1 MKKKLSRIIAILLAC
16 FVLFGFGSCDV
27 DDPEM
32 QPSQGEDSLIS
43 MYGTK
48 VLYRPDTYDFNI
60 NSGGSTE
67 KPNDYYGDYAYSI
80 LRQLYYIYGISDD
93 DDIIPS
99 YFKDSNPP
107 LSKDDNIEINNFN
120 QHNTYFLYDSIRYQI
135 NSIGEVADEVTII
148 DDGKSMIWNNTV
160 TITAGPITNII
171 TFNEGGSVTF
181 SDGTV
186 TENEADTK
194 EKIKTLYNYVDDEST
209 PAINEADQQ
218 TTEKY
223 QKLAEKYNNATT
235 GTYNDKGHIILG
247 ANQKSHWN
255 WNFAL
260 NYNASVDFSVP
271 LIKTDGNSQFN
282 ITNNIL
288 DNSYKNKINVA
299 LKDKDIFG
307 KNSDFNDKYNS
318 LTEFNSYRRLYL
330 GTTEKEDYK
339 NYSDYVKA
347 LEYVI
352 YCYALDLEPQAMSV
366 STPATGDKAYIIQI
380 GAYTPTAGKSS
391 ADVALE
397 DIKTLFNRMGS
408 MVGLMDRQIDKLK
421 AWIKENVIGFTGN
434 NPSVKDDYF
443 YVYDYNKTVEID
455 TTGNSKI
462 YYVPVPAGPPS
473 PQRVELGR
481 DYDRVV
487 DEIVQN
493 VVDQAT
499 IGKNPD
505 GTDVN
510 VNEKYLASEIME
522 YSGDTFMVNDDSFF
536 PKYEPGQNPRCI
548 RPLEYQSAVLMF
560 SKPVAFTD
568 VAVILKYDADGD
580 GTEKGKWDM
589 NKYLDI
595 IVELNYYNYQ
605 SKKMFTLASEKTRV
619 YDGPYEWGVTPEDY
633 PEYPNLPADHGIV
646 GLSVNTKAPELQP
659 FIVGAEEGD
668 PMLYVNTFNT
678 NIGGGILKT
687 DASSMDYC
695 NPLIP
700 ISTNPLVIVGT
711 TDVRK
716 YYSIVEPTD
725 GELGSSG
732 QTYLTG
738 RLNPKMFEGNDG
750 CDYLE
755 ITYKVL
761 KDNKDTN
768 KNYKFYTSLWTIL

>member
-32 QPSQGEDSLIS
+32 QPSQGEDALIS

-60 NSGGSTE
+60 NSGGTTTN
-67 KPNDYYGDYAYSI
+67 PNDYYGDYAYSI
-80 LRQLYYIYGISDD
+80 LTELYYIYAILDHTTLNIYFNNGKDGD
-93 DDIIPS
+93 NYIPI
-99 YFKDSNPP
+99 FKDE
-107 LSKDDNIEINNFN
+107 LKEDDSFNIKNI
-120 QHNTYFLYDSIRYQI
+120 YFLYDSIRYQI
-135 NSIGEVADEVTII
+135 NSIGEVTDEVTII
-148 DDGKSMIWNNTV
+148 DDGKSMIWNGNK
-160 TITAGPITNII
+160 
-171 TFNEGGSVTF
+171 VTF

-186 TENEADTK
+186 TESETDTK
-194 EKIKTLYNYVDDEST
+194 AKIKTLYSYVDDEST
-209 PAINEADQQ
+209 PEINEADTNATQKF
-218 TTEKY
+218 TELKS
-223 QKLAEKYNNATT
+223 KYNTAIS
-235 GTYNDKGHIILG
+235 DKGHIILG
-247 ANQKSHWN
+247 ASTNSQWN
-255 WNFAL
+255 WSFDIKYKDTKNDID
-260 NYNASVDFSVP
+260 YSVP
-271 LIKTDGNSQFN
+271 LATELTSFKFN
-282 ITNNIL
+282 IKDNIKDNNYRSNIA
-288 DNSYKNKINVA
+288 I
-299 LKDKDIFG
+299 
-307 KNSDFNDKYNS
+307 KNSSFTTLMNLYYDGDLKHNYS
-318 LTEFNSYRRLYL
+318 TLYL
-330 GTTEKEDYK
+330 GSPTKG
-339 NYSDYVKA
+339 NSALYSDYVKA

-352 YCYALDLEPQAMSV
+352 YCYALDLEPQAMSI
-366 STPATGDKAYIIQI
+366 SMPKEGQKPSDAYKVQI
-380 GAYTPTAGKSS
+380 GSYIANGTKSS

-408 MVGLMDRQIDKLK
+408 MVGLMDRQINKLK

-455 TTGNSKI
+455 ASGNSKT
-462 YYVPVPAGPPS
+462 YYVPQQKNRVE
-473 PQRVELGR
+473 VELGR

-487 DEIVQN
+487 DAIVQN
-493 VVDQAT
+493 VVEEAT
-499 IGKNPD
+499 IGKDPTNGDPVY
-505 GTDVN
+505 VN
-510 VNEKYLASEIME
+510 DKYLASEIIE

-711 TDVRK
+711 TNVRK

>member
-32 QPSQGEDSLIS
+32 QPSQGEDALIS

-80 LRQLYYIYGISDD
+80 LQDLYNLYALPTNEDVLKT
-93 DDIIPS
+93 
-99 YFKDSNPP
+99 YFNDGTQDKNPIFN
-107 LSKDDNIEINNFN
+107 KTTKVDNEFN
-120 QHNTYFLYDSIRYQI
+120 IKNTYYLYDSIRYQI
-135 NSIGEVADEVTII
+135 NSIGEVTDEVTII
-148 DDGKSMIWNNTV
+148 DDGKSMIWNSNK
-160 TITAGPITNII
+160 I
-171 TFNEGGSVTF
+171 TF

-186 TENEADTK
+186 TESEADTK
-194 EKIKTLYNYVDDEST
+194 EKIKTLYSYVDDKTT
-209 PAINEADQQ
+209 PAINEADVNATQKF
-218 TTEKY
+218 TELKS
-223 QKLAEKYNNATT
+223 KYNTAIS
-235 GTYNDKGHIILG
+235 DKGHIILG
-247 ANQKSHWN
+247 ASTNSQWK
-255 WNFAL
+255 WNFDINYKNSTTNL
-260 NYNASVDFSVP
+260 NVP
-271 LIKTDGNSQFN
+271 LITTSGDSQYP
-282 ITNNIL
+282 IESTATNNSIL
-288 DNSYKNKINVA
+288 KNNYKSDVVIKGLEDDVFLEINTQYRKISN
-299 LKDKDIFG
+299 LYQ
-307 KNSDFNDKYNS
+307 S
-318 LTEFNSYRRLYL
+318 LYL
-330 GTTEKEDYK
+330 GKTKKDDEVND
-339 NYSDYVKA
+339 YSDFVKA

-462 YYVPVPAGPPS
+462 YYVPVPAG

>member
-32 QPSQGEDSLIS
+32 QPSQGEDALIS

-48 VLYRPDTYDFNI
+48 VLYRPDNYDFNI
-60 NSGGSTE
+60 NSGGTTTN
-67 KPNDYYGDYAYSI
+67 PNDYYGDYAYSI
-80 LRQLYYIYGISDD
+80 LEQLYYLYAIPDETNINDYFENDSAFNDSLKINVNGKEIFNIHNIY
-93 DDIIPS
+93 
-99 YFKDSNPP
+99 Y
-107 LSKDDNIEINNFN
+107 
-120 QHNTYFLYDSIRYQI
+120 LYDSIRYQI
-135 NSIGEVADEVTII
+135 NSIGEVSDEVTII
-148 DDGKSMIWNNTV
+148 DDGKSMIWNGNK
-160 TITAGPITNII
+160 
-171 TFNEGGSVTF
+171 VTF

-186 TENEADTK
+186 TESETDTK
-194 EKIKTLYNYVDDEST
+194 AKIKTLYSYVDDEST
-209 PAINEADQQ
+209 PEINEADTNATQKF
-218 TTEKY
+218 TELKS
-223 QKLAEKYNNATT
+223 KYNTAIS
-235 GTYNDKGHIILG
+235 DKGHIILG
-247 ANQKSHWN
+247 ANTDYKWN
-255 WNFAL
+255 WSFDI
-260 NYNASVDFSVP
+260 NYKNLATNINVP
-271 LIKTDGNSQFN
+271 LITNTGDSQFP
-282 ITNNIL
+282 I
-288 DNSYKNKINVA
+288 
-299 LKDKDIFG
+299 
-307 KNSDFNDKYNS
+307 KNSATDSSILKNNYKSDVAIKNGVTDFFEDTFDTKYNRALQS
-318 LTEFNSYRRLYL
+318 TYQSLYL
-330 GTTEKEDYK
+330 GKTTQEDK
-339 NYSDYVKA
+339 INEYSDYVKA

-352 YCYALDLEPQAMSV
+352 YCYALDLEPQAMSI
-366 STPATGDKAYIIQI
+366 SMPKEGQKPADAYKVQI
-380 GAYTPTAGKSS
+380 GSYIANGTKSS

-408 MVGLMDRQIDKLK
+408 MVGLMDRQINKLK

-455 TTGNSKI
+455 ASGNSKT
-462 YYVPVPAGPPS
+462 YYVP
-473 PQRVELGR
+473 QQTNRVELGR

-487 DEIVQN
+487 DAIVQK
-493 VVDQAT
+493 VVDKAT
-499 IGKNPD
+499 IGKDPTTGD
-505 GTDVN
+505 PVYVN
-510 VNEKYLASEIME
+510 DKYLASEIIE

-548 RPLEYQSAVLMF
+548 RPHEYQSAVLMF

-568 VAVILKYDADGD
+568 VAVILKYDADGE

>member
-107 LSKDDNIEINNFN
+107 FSKDDNIEINNFN

-330 GTTEKEDYK
+330 GTT
-339 NYSDYVKA
+339 
-347 LEYVI
+347 
-352 YCYALDLEPQAMSV
+352 
-366 STPATGDKAYIIQI
+366 
-380 GAYTPTAGKSS
+380 
-391 ADVALE
+391 
-397 DIKTLFNRMGS
+397 
-408 MVGLMDRQIDKLK
+408 
-421 AWIKENVIGFTGN
+421 
-434 NPSVKDDYF
+434 
-443 YVYDYNKTVEID
+443 
-455 TTGNSKI
+455 
-462 YYVPVPAGPPS
+462 
-473 PQRVELGR
+473 
-481 DYDRVV
+481 
-487 DEIVQN
+487 
-493 VVDQAT
+493 
-499 IGKNPD
+499 
-505 GTDVN
+505 
-510 VNEKYLASEIME
+510 
-522 YSGDTFMVNDDSFF
+522 
-536 PKYEPGQNPRCI
+536 
-548 RPLEYQSAVLMF
+548 
-560 SKPVAFTD
+560 
-568 VAVILKYDADGD
+568 
-580 GTEKGKWDM
+580 
-589 NKYLDI
+589 
-595 IVELNYYNYQ
+595 
-605 SKKMFTLASEKTRV
+605 
-619 YDGPYEWGVTPEDY
+619 
-633 PEYPNLPADHGIV
+633 
-646 GLSVNTKAPELQP
+646 
-659 FIVGAEEGD
+659 
-668 PMLYVNTFNT
+668 
-678 NIGGGILKT
+678 
-687 DASSMDYC
+687 
-695 NPLIP
+695 
-700 ISTNPLVIVGT
+700 
-711 TDVRK
+711 
-716 YYSIVEPTD
+716 
-725 GELGSSG
+725 
-732 QTYLTG
+732 
-738 RLNPKMFEGNDG
+738 
-750 CDYLE
+750 
-755 ITYKVL
+755 
-761 KDNKDTN
+761 
-768 KNYKFYTSLWTIL
+768 